1 MRSGTARRRRLRVRS
16 LTHTC
21 PAFERKGQIVQL
33 NKIAAAAVAA
43 LMVLPLAACGGS
55 TTTKSG
61 TASNKANAGVTLT
74 YWASNQG
81 TSLDNDKQVLTPE
94 LAKFTKQTGI
104 KVNLEVV
111 PCLLYTSPSPRDRT
125 RSRMPSSA

>member
-1 MRSGTARRRRLRVRS
+1 
-16 LTHTC
+16 LTHTR
-21 PAFERKGQIVQL
+21 PAFERKGQIVRL
-33 NKIAAAAVAA
+33 NKTATAAVAA
-43 LMVLPLAACGGS
+43 LMVLPLAACSGS
-55 TTTKSG
+55 GATKGS
-61 TASNKANAGVTLT
+61 SKSNAGVTLT

-111 PCLLYTSPSPRDRT
+111 PWADLLNRVLARDHLGKG
-125 RSRMPSSA
+125 A